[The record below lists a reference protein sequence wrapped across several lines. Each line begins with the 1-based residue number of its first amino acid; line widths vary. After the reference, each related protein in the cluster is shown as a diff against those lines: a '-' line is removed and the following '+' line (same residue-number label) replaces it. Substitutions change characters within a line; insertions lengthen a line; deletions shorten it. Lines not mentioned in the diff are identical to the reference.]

1 MPVQPENGN
10 PRLQNAVVVALW
22 LAVII
27 GICIRIG
34 LVVRDHDVF
43 ATYSDAGR
51 KWLASQPLYSYTR
64 GFVYS
69 PLIAALFAP
78 FSLLPEWLGAIVWRL
93 LSTFVFVAGIFYWLR
108 EELEIPRTR
117 YWLVFL
123 LILPLSLGNFN
134 NGQVNPLITGLLMT
148 AIVCAHRKQW
158 AVSVLCLGLSAYL
171 KIYPLSVALL
181 LILVYPR
188 QLSWRLALGLFLMG
202 ACSFLLQ
209 RPDYVLDQYH
219 RWFNTRAADDRRANI
234 DIAPRDFAMLLKAI
248 RIDLSSRMFLVFQLI
263 AAIGAAGVCI
273 YGRIRN
279 WSEKRLLLTVFNLG
293 TCWMLLFGPSTEDA
307 TYVMVAPPL
316 ALALVRTQKL
326 PVWMKGLLYLSYAVL
341 LAGLSLNAFA
351 RLKKTPYTMS
361 IQPVGTL
368 IFLIFTAIWIFHTPF
383 WPDRKSPVP
392 ERA

>member
-10 PRLQNAVVVALW
+10 PRLQNAIVAALW

-27 GICIRIG
+27 GVCIRIG

-43 ATYSDAGR
+43 STYFDAGR

-93 LSTFVFVAGIFYWLR
+93 LSTSVFVAGIFYWLT

-148 AIVCAHRKQW
+148 AIVSAHRKQW

-273 YGRIRN
+273 CGRIRN
-279 WSEKRLLLTVFNLG
+279 WSEKRLLLSVFNLG

-316 ALALVRTQKL
+316 ALALVRNQKM
-326 PVWMKGLLYLSYAVL
+326 PVRMKGLLYLSYAVL

-361 IQPVGTL
+361 IQPLGT
-368 IFLIFTAIWIFHTPF
+368 
-383 WPDRKSPVP
+383 
-392 ERA
+392 